1 MWRGGSNV
9 RSAELVWVAQP
20 IACCGEV
27 GGVGRRGEIAQRRVR
42 TPLIVIADPVRD
54 RCPRMS
60 EAEEEGF
67 VKKLIPH
74 PAIKTLA
81 EAVLHGLARRVK
93 CQVILFS
100 CAQAST
106 AFDVNSVSLSET
118 IILGSPCRSINEVR
132 SRATRRPE
140 MEVSGI
146 AAMDSAAGR
155 HARACDKSMLSMRSR
170 AFAHPAAAQSR
181 SARFSR

>member
-1 MWRGGSNV
+1 
-9 RSAELVWVAQP
+9 
-20 IACCGEV
+20 
-27 GGVGRRGEIAQRRVR
+27 
-42 TPLIVIADPVRD
+42 
-54 RCPRMS
+54 MS

-81 EAVLHGLARRVK
+81 EAVLHAPAAMK

-118 IILGSPCRSINEVR
+118 IIHGSPCRSINEVR

-146 AAMDSAAGR
+146 AARDSAAGR
-155 HARACDKSMLSMRSR
+155 HARACDQSMFSMRSR
-170 AFAHPAAAQSR
+170 AFAHPTAAW